1 VAVLRF
7 ANLSGNAQQEYF
19 SSGMTD
25 DIITELSRF
34 SELFVIARNSS
45 FQYASKAV
53 DIRQVGRE
61 LGVQYVLEGSIRRNR
76 DRVRIAAQLMDAVTG
91 TCRWA
96 ERYDRQ
102 LSDAFAVQDEVA
114 QAIAAILAAHVNKA
128 EAARTLLKPPA
139 FWQSHDFY
147 MRAADALASYWSSIE
162 LEDLYRARRLL
173 EQSLSVDP
181 NYARAYS
188 MLSTTYVIAWL
199 NRLDGDYLN
208 PAILDRAHELA
219 RRAVQLDPSVP
230 HTHASLGA
238 AMAWKGQHPA
248 AIAQFDKALGLNPNF
263 TDWRFAI
270 ALVCGGQPA
279 RAVEI
284 LETHMRLDPFYA
296 PLALLFRSAHAA
308 SRMHSEGADFSIRV
322 CLARGCP
329 CAAGAARSGAP
340 RGV

>member
-1 VAVLRF
+1 
-7 ANLSGNAQQEYF
+7 
-19 SSGMTD
+19 
-25 DIITELSRF
+25 
-34 SELFVIARNSS
+34 
-45 FQYASKAV
+45 
-53 DIRQVGRE
+53 
-61 LGVQYVLEGSIRRNR
+61 
-76 DRVRIAAQLMDAVTG
+76 
-91 TCRWA
+91 
-96 ERYDRQ
+96 
-102 LSDAFAVQDEVA
+102 
-114 QAIAAILAAHVNKA
+114 
-128 EAARTLLKPPA
+128 
-139 FWQSHDFY
+139 
-147 MRAADALASYWSSIE
+147 
-162 LEDLYRARRLL
+162 L
-173 EQSLSVDP
+173 EQSLSVEP

-208 PAILDRAHELA
+208 PAVLDRAHELA

-296 PLALLFRSAHAA
+296 PLALHWLGFARYMLKQYSEALTPLRECILRAPTFRSAHAW
-308 SRMHSEGADFSIRV
+308 
-322 CLARGCP
+322 LA
-329 CAAGAARSGAP
+329 AAHVQLGQLEAARREVSELLKIDPHFTIAGSLRPILTFERPQDAAHCFDTLREAGLP
-340 RGV
+340 ER